1 MNRPAAI
8 RHRWPTTADLA
19 ASVRDLLSEQPGITE
34 KSMFGGLAFLSR
46 GRMAVAVSS
55 RGVLMVRVDPDE
67 AAGWWRIR
75 A

>member
-1 MNRPAAI
+1 
-8 RHRWPTTADLA
+8 
-19 ASVRDLLSEQPGITE
+19 
-34 KSMFGGLAFLSR
+34 MFGGLAFLSR